1 MALRHPGDVALC
13 SAAAPHG
20 RSSRSLFRSPSR
32 LPLSI
37 SFISTQ
43 RTSRIQ
49 MLPPSSAAAK
59 DYDSLS
65 STIAGLKLDQE
76 EEEEEREQEQEQGE
90 EQGEEDVA

>member
-1 MALRHPGDVALC
+1 
-13 SAAAPHG
+13 
-20 RSSRSLFRSPSR
+20 
-32 LPLSI
+32 
-37 SFISTQ
+37 
-43 RTSRIQ
+43 